1 MNKKTAIKKIA
12 VKKST
17 PEPAH
22 PFFNRRTLVCLLVI
36 AAVGM
41 VALFVNASP
50 QTVAVKERQTEQQIA
65 AENSDVILQQ
75 VGVMQLTAGQADF
88 APLRYTA
95 TVVAR
100 RKSQL
105 SFQASQRVDHLLVD
119 EGDRVEQGQLLAVQ
133 DDAAIAALHNAAVA
147 RQNQA
152 AAVLAELKKG
162 PRRETIEVARAE
174 LNRLQAQGSLART
187 TLKRQL
193 RLQQT
198 RAGSKQEYD
207 VAAAQSQAAEAA
219 IEAARQSLKELQTG
233 TRQEK
238 IDAQQAA
245 VEVAAAAVAQ
255 TQTQLDQTRL
265 KAPFAGRIS
274 QRYIDEGSLAVLGQP
289 ALEIVEVDHLEVRFG
304 VAIKV
309 AQQLQAGQRLP
320 FTAEGQ
326 TFSGTVSQIR
336 PTLDRTT
343 RTQEII
349 VKADAESSQRLVDG
363 QTVRIEF
370 AAPTAPTAQPGM
382 WLPSEAL
389 QRQVRGLW
397 SVLVLDRQGESSD
410 GDHPLVAR
418 RDVELLATWGDWS
431 RVEGTLEENDSV
443 IVAGSSRVSVGQ
455 RVTAQ
460 TIQMNPPWKSGCV
473 KLGDR
478 SVR

>member
-36 AAVGM
+36 AAVGV

-207 VAAAQSQAAEAA
+207 VAAAQSQAAKPE
-219 IEAARQSLKELQTG
+219 G
-233 TRQEK
+233 TPNG
-238 IDAQQAA
+238 D
-245 VEVAAAAVAQ
+245 
-255 TQTQLDQTRL
+255 
-265 KAPFAGRIS
+265 
-274 QRYIDEGSLAVLGQP
+274 
-289 ALEIVEVDHLEVRFG
+289 
-304 VAIKV
+304 
-309 AQQLQAGQRLP
+309 
-320 FTAEGQ
+320 
-326 TFSGTVSQIR
+326 
-336 PTLDRTT
+336 TT
-343 RTQEII
+343 R
-349 VKADAESSQRLVDG
+349 K
-363 QTVRIEF
+363 
-370 AAPTAPTAQPGM
+370 
-382 WLPSEAL
+382 
-389 QRQVRGLW
+389 
-397 SVLVLDRQGESSD
+397 
-410 GDHPLVAR
+410 
-418 RDVELLATWGDWS
+418 
-431 RVEGTLEENDSV
+431 N
-443 IVAGSSRVSVGQ
+443 
-455 RVTAQ
+455 
-460 TIQMNPPWKSGCV
+460 
-473 KLGDR
+473 
-478 SVR
+478 